1 MTKNERLNLKEFA
14 TKYAEINNISK
25 VKAQEEISRFIET
38 LGEVVKQGNGVTL
51 YGFGNVDVYTLP
63 AGDVKNPLTGGFV
76 TKPER
81 NTVKFKFSNT
91 FKAKIKCLIK

>member
-1 MTKNERLNLKEFA
+1 MTKNERLTLKEFA
-14 TKYAEINNISK
+14 SKYAEINDISK
-25 VKAQEEISRFIET
+25 VKAQDEISRFIDT
-38 LGEVVKQGNGVTL
+38 LSEVVKSGNGVTL

-63 AGDVKNPLTGGFV
+63 AGDVRNPLTGGFV

-91 FKAKIKCLIK
+91 FKANLNA

>member
-1 MTKNERLNLKEFA
+1 MIKNERLTLKEFA
-14 TKYAEINNISK
+14 SKYAEINDISK
-25 VKAQEEISRFIET
+25 VKAQDEISRFIET
-38 LGEVVKQGNGVTL
+38 LGEVVTLGNGVTL

-63 AGDVKNPLTGGFV
+63 AGDVRNPLTGEFV

-91 FKAKIKCLIK
+91 FKANLNA

>member
-1 MTKNERLNLKEFA
+1 MTKNERLTLKEFA
-14 TKYAEINNISK
+14 SKYAEINDISK

-63 AGDVKNPLTGGFV
+63 AGDVRNPLTGGFV

-91 FKAKIKCLIK
+91 FKANLND

>member
-1 MTKNERLNLKEFA
+1 MTKTKKERLNLKEFV

-91 FKAKIKCLIK
+91 FKSKLNA

>member
-1 MTKNERLNLKEFA
+1 MTKNERLTLKEFA
-14 TKYAEINNISK
+14 TKYAEINDISK

-38 LGEVVKQGNGVTL
+38 LSEVVKSGNGVTL

-63 AGDVKNPLTGGFV
+63 AGDVRNPLTGGFV

-81 NTVKFKFSNT
+81 NTVKFKFSNS
-91 FKAKIKCLIK
+91 FKANLND

>member
-1 MTKNERLNLKEFA
+1 MTKQERLTLKEFA

>member
-1 MTKNERLNLKEFA
+1 MTKNERLTLKEFA
-14 TKYAEINNISK
+14 SKYAEINDISK
-25 VKAQEEISRFIET
+25 VKAQDEISRFIDT

-63 AGDVKNPLTGGFV
+63 AGDVRNPLTGGFV

-91 FKAKIKCLIK
+91 FKANLND

>member
-1 MTKNERLNLKEFA
+1 MTKQERLTLKEFA
-14 TKYAEINNISK
+14 TKYAEINDISK
-25 VKAQEEISRFIET
+25 VKAQEEVSRFIDT
-38 LGEVVKQGNGVTL
+38 LVEVVKSGNGVTL

-63 AGDVKNPLTGGFV
+63 AGDVRNPLTGEFV

-91 FKAKIKCLIK
+91 FKANLNT

>member
-1 MTKNERLNLKEFA
+1 MTKNERLTLKEFA
-14 TKYAEINNISK
+14 TKYAEINDISK
-25 VKAQEEISRFIET
+25 VKAQEEVSRFIDT
-38 LGEVVKQGNGVTL
+38 LVEVVKSGNGVTL

-63 AGDVKNPLTGGFV
+63 AGDVRNPLTGEFV

-91 FKAKIKCLIK
+91 FKANLNA

>member
-1 MTKNERLNLKEFA
+1 MTKQERLTLKEFA
-14 TKYAEINNISK
+14 TKYAEINDISK

-38 LGEVVKQGNGVTL
+38 LGEVVKKGNGVTL

-63 AGDVKNPLTGGFV
+63 AGDVRNPLTGEFV

-91 FKAKIKCLIK
+91 FKANLNA

>member
-1 MTKNERLNLKEFA
+1 MTKNERLTLKEFA
-14 TKYAEINNISK
+14 SKYAEINDISK

-63 AGDVKNPLTGGFV
+63 AGDVRNPLTGGFV

-81 NTVKFKFSNT
+81 NTVKFKFSNS
-91 FKAKIKCLIK
+91 FKANLND

>member
-1 MTKNERLNLKEFA
+1 MTKNERLTLKEFA
-14 TKYAEINNISK
+14 TRYAEINDISK
-25 VKAQEEISRFIET
+25 VKAQDEISRFIDT
-38 LGEVVKQGNGVTL
+38 LSEVVKSGNGVTL

-63 AGDVKNPLTGGFV
+63 AGDVRNPLTGEFV

-91 FKAKIKCLIK
+91 FKANLND

>member
-1 MTKNERLNLKEFA
+1 MTKQERLNLKEFA

-63 AGDVKNPLTGGFV
+63 AGDVRNPLTGEFV

-81 NTVKFKFSNT
+81 NTVKFKFSNS
-91 FKAKIKCLIK
+91 FKANLN

>member
-1 MTKNERLNLKEFA
+1 MTKNERLTLKEFA
-14 TKYAEINNISK
+14 SKYAEINDISK
-25 VKAQEEISRFIET
+25 VKAQEEVSRFIDT
-38 LGEVVKQGNGVTL
+38 LVEVVKSGNGVTL

-63 AGDVKNPLTGGFV
+63 AGDVRNPLTGEFV

-91 FKAKIKCLIK
+91 FKANLNA

>member
-1 MTKNERLNLKEFA
+1 MTKNERLTLKEFA
-14 TKYAEINNISK
+14 SKYAEINDISK
-25 VKAQEEISRFIET
+25 VKAQDEISRFIET

-63 AGDVKNPLTGGFV
+63 AGDVRNPLTGGFV

-81 NTVKFKFSNT
+81 NTVKFKFSNS
-91 FKAKIKCLIK
+91 FKANLND

>member
-1 MTKNERLNLKEFA
+1 MTKNERLTLKEFA
-14 TKYAEINNISK
+14 TRYAEINDISK
-25 VKAQEEISRFIET
+25 VKAQDEISRFIDT
-38 LGEVVKQGNGVTL
+38 LSEIVKSGNGVTL

-63 AGDVKNPLTGGFV
+63 AGDVRNPLTGEFV

-91 FKAKIKCLIK
+91 FKANLND

>member
-1 MTKNERLNLKEFA
+1 MTKNERLTLKEFA
-14 TKYAEINNISK
+14 TKYAEINDISK

-51 YGFGNVDVYTLP
+51 YGFGNVDVYRLP
-63 AGDVKNPLTGGFV
+63 AGDVRNPLTGEFV
-76 TKPER
+76 TKPKR

-91 FKAKIKCLIK
+91 FKANLNA

>member
-25 VKAQEEISRFIET
+25 VKAQDEISRFIET

-63 AGDVKNPLTGGFV
+63 AGDIRNPLTGGFV

-91 FKAKIKCLIK
+91 FKANLNA

>member
-1 MTKNERLNLKEFA
+1 MTKQERLTLKEFA
-14 TKYAEINNISK
+14 TKYAEINDISK
-25 VKAQEEISRFIET
+25 VKAQEEVSRFIDT
-38 LGEVVKQGNGVTL
+38 LVEVVKSGNGVTL

-63 AGDVKNPLTGGFV
+63 AGDVRNPLTGEFV

-91 FKAKIKCLIK
+91 FKANLNA